1 MANATIS
8 TYQVDSILLLS
19 GVVVNSVVAD
29 LEGVGRI
36 STSTWREALK
46 LTYLTYLP
54 GYLCSTKPLF
64 SLH

>member
-1 MANATIS
+1 MYGECYHFNLS
-8 TYQVDSILLLS
+8 GRFLLLS

-46 LTYLTYLP
+46 LT
-54 GYLCSTKPLF
+54 
-64 SLH
+64 